1 MSSRYN
7 HREVEPKWRRRWDEA
22 QISRAL
28 PPEEAKDKP
37 KAYILEMFPYPSG
50 RIHVGHSRNYTM
62 GDVIAR
68 FRRANGYNVL
78 HPMGWDAFGL
88 PAENAAIERGIHPKG
103 WTYDNIATMREQLK
117 LLGLAI
123 DWSREFATC
132 DPEYYKHQQAMFL
145 AFWRQGL
152 VYRKKQKV
160 NWDPV
165 DNTVLANEQVVDGK
179 GWRSGAPV
187 ETRELE
193 QWMFKVTAYAD
204 DLLQAIGRLEKWPD
218 KVRLMQSN
226 WIGKSQGAKIW
237 WDIETAPAFLP
248 PPAGEVAER
257 SEADGGAS
265 STAPSD
271 RFAITS
277 PVNGGGKHEPCHAR
291 DPIEVYTT
299 RPDTLFGASFLALAP
314 DHPLTKAIA
323 EHRPDVAKFI
333 EQCAQLGTS
342 EADIEKAEKFGVD
355 LGVRVRHPFD
365 PDWIL
370 PVWGANF
377 VLSTYGTGAIFGS
390 PAGDQRDLDFA
401 NKYNLPFKPVVLP
414 PGADAAT
421 HTITDEAFTDDGVI
435 YNSGFLDGL
444 STRDAIARAIEALV
458 KLGKGEATTQ
468 WRLRDWGVSRQRYW
482 GCPIPAIHCAKCG
495 VLPVPEKD
503 LPVRLPDDATF
514 DTPGNPLAHHPTWK
528 HVKCPSCNGDAQ
540 RETDTL
546 DTFVDSSWYFA
557 RFTDPHNETAPFDP
571 KLANYWLPVDQYV
584 GGVEHAVLH
593 LLYARFFTRAM
604 RDCGYFSSPARG
616 RGVASKESDGGGIS
630 SGEPFASLFTQGMVV
645 HETYSLDRSE
655 LNAAFVTARDA
666 EPEGETST
674 GADAMRDQLIA
685 DFAERFEGKSAE
697 TLWLLP
703 EEVEF
708 KGGQTFLA
716 RTEVPVTIGPIEK
729 MSKSKKNVVD
739 LDAFVQDYGAD
750 VARWFVLSDSPPERD
765 VEWTASG
772 VKGAWN
778 FVQRVWSLVEAHVE
792 GSAAPQATQARPEAA
807 RSNLDTST
815 PAGESA
821 GAPYALRQ
829 LAHRAIQSVTD
840 DIEGFRFNVAIARCY
855 ELVNAIA
862 KLKGEDEA
870 SVFARGEALTILS
883 QLIAPFMPHLAEECW
898 ETIGGQGFVA
908 TAPWPIADPALAART
923 TITLPIQVNG
933 KKRGE
938 IEAPVGAPE
947 AEVRELALALPSV
960 AQFLEGQTI
969 RKVIVVPG
977 RIVNIVAG

>member
-7 HREVEPKWRRRWDEA
+7 HREVEPKWRERWAASGVD
-22 QISRAL
+22 RAL
-28 PPEEAKDKP
+28 SPEETKGKK
-37 KAYILEMFPYPSG
+37 KAYVLEMFPYPSG
-50 RIHVGHSRNYTM
+50 RIHVGHSRNYAM

-68 FRRANGYNVL
+68 FRRSNGYNVL

-88 PAENAAIERGIHPKG
+88 PAENAAMERGIHPKG
-103 WTYDNIATMREQLK
+103 WTYDNIAAMREQLK

-123 DWSREFATC
+123 DWSREIATC
-132 DPEYYKHQQAMFL
+132 DADYYKHQQAMFL
-145 AFWRQGL
+145 AFWKKGL

-204 DLLQAIGRLEKWPD
+204 DLLSAIGGLDKWPD

-237 WDIETAPAFLP
+237 WDI
-248 PPAGEVAER
+248 AE
-257 SEADGGAS
+257 
-265 STAPSD
+265 APSFLAQTPAD
-271 RFAITS
+271 Q
-277 PVNGGGKHEPCHAR
+277 PCHAR

-323 EHRPDVAKFI
+323 EHNPEVAKFI
-333 EQCAQLGTS
+333 EQCAHLGTS
-342 EADIEKAEKFGVD
+342 EADIEKAPKFGVD

-401 NKYNLPFKPVVLP
+401 NKYGLPFKPVVLP
-414 PGADAAT
+414 PGEDPAT
-421 HTITDEAFTDDGVI
+421 YSVSKDAFTDDGTL
-435 YNSGFLDGL
+435 YNSKFLDGL
-444 STRDAIARAIEALV
+444 STRDAIARAIEELV
-458 KLGKGEATTQ
+458 KLGQGEATTQ

-495 VLPVPEKD
+495 VVPAPAESLPIALPED
-503 LPVRLPDDATF
+503 VTF
-514 DTPGNPLAHHPTWK
+514 DKDKPGNPLDRHPTWK
-528 HVKCPSCNGDAQ
+528 HVKCPTCSGEAT

-557 RFTDPHNETAPFDP
+557 RFTDPKNADAPFDK
-571 KLANYWLPVDQYV
+571 KLASYWLPVDQYV

-593 LLYARFFTRAM
+593 LLYARFFTRGM
-604 RDCGYFSSPARG
+604 RDCGFLDGPA
-616 RGVASKESDGGGIS
+616 D
-630 SGEPFASLFTQGMVV
+630 GEPFASLFTQGMVV
-645 HETYSLDRSE
+645 HETY
-655 LNAAFVTARDA
+655 
-666 EPEGETST
+666 
-674 GADAMRDQLIA
+674 
-685 DFAERFEGKSAE
+685 KSASGA
-697 TLWLLP
+697 WLLP
-703 EEVEF
+703 EETDIKDGKRIEL
-708 KGGQTFLA
+708 KTGA
-716 RTEVPVTIGPIEK
+716 PVVTGDIEK

-739 LDAFVQDYGAD
+739 LDAFVTDYGAD

-772 VKGAWN
+772 VKGSWN
-778 FVQRVWSLVEAHVE
+778 FVQRVWTLVESYGDNAPKP
-792 GSAAPQATQARPEAA
+792 GAAAPAMEPDAH
-807 RSNLDTST
+807 
-815 PAGESA
+815 
-821 GAPYALRQ
+821 ALRQ
-829 LAHRAIQSVTD
+829 LAHRAIQSVTE
-840 DIEGFRFNVAIARCY
+840 DIEGFRFNVAVARCY

-862 KLKGEDEA
+862 KLKSQDGG
-870 SVFARGEALTILS
+870 SHFARGEALRILA
-883 QLIAPFMPHLAEECW
+883 QLISPFMPHLAEECW
-898 ETIGGQGFVA
+898 EKLGFTGFVA
-908 TAPWPIADPALAART
+908 TAPWPVADPALAART
-923 TITLPIQVNG
+923 TVTLPIQVNG
-933 KKRGE
+933 KKRAE
-938 IEAPVGAPE
+938 IEAPKGAAE
-947 AEVRELALALPSV
+947 AEVRELALSHASV
-960 AQFLEGQTI
+960 TPFLEGVTV
-969 RKVIVVPG
+969 RKVIVVPD
-977 RIVNIVAG
+977 RIVNIVAN

>member
-7 HREVEPKWRRRWDEA
+7 HREVEPKWRAKWAAAGID
-22 QISRAL
+22 RAL
-28 PPEEAKDKP
+28 SPEEAKGKK
-37 KAYILEMFPYPSG
+37 KAYVLEMFPYPSG

-68 FRRANGYNVL
+68 FRRSNGYNVL

-88 PAENAAIERGIHPKG
+88 PAENAAMERGIHPKG
-103 WTYDNIATMREQLK
+103 WTYDNIDAMRGQLQ

-123 DWSREFATC
+123 DWSRELATC
-132 DPEYYKHQQAMFL
+132 DPAYYKHQQAMFL
-145 AFWRQGL
+145 AFWKKGL

-193 QWMFKVTAYAD
+193 QWVFKVPAYAD
-204 DLLQAIGRLEKWPD
+204 DLLAALEKLTKWPD

-237 WDIETAPAFLP
+237 WDIAEAPSFLP
-248 PPAGEVAER
+248 PSPAGQ
-257 SEADGGAS
+257 
-265 STAPSD
+265 P
-271 RFAITS
+271 
-277 PVNGGGKHEPCHAR
+277 NHAR

-323 EHRPDVAKFI
+323 EHNPEVAKFI

-342 EADIEKAEKFGVD
+342 EADIEKAPKFGFD
-355 LGVRVRHPFD
+355 LGVKVRHPFD
-365 PDWIL
+365 PNWIL

-401 NKYNLPFKPVVLP
+401 NKYKLPFKPVVLP

-421 HTITDEAFTDDGVI
+421 YAVTGEAFTDDGVI
-435 YNSGFLDGL
+435 YNSQFLDGL
-444 STRDAIARAIEALV
+444 GTRDAIKAAIAELV
-458 KLGKGEATTQ
+458 KREAGEATTQ

-495 VLPVPEKD
+495 VVPAPLESLPIA
-503 LPVRLPDDATF
+503 LPDDVTF
-514 DTPGNPLAHHPTWK
+514 DKDKPGNPLDRHPTWK
-528 HVKCPSCNGDAQ
+528 HVKCPTCGGDAQ

-557 RFTDPHNETAPFDP
+557 RFTDPNNENAPFD
-571 KLANYWLPVDQYV
+571 KKAASYWLPVDQYV

-604 RDCGYFSSPARG
+604 RDCGFLDGPA
-616 RGVASKESDGGGIS
+616 D
-630 SGEPFASLFTQGMVV
+630 GEPFRSLFTQGMVV
-645 HETYSLDRSE
+645 HETY
-655 LNAAFVTARDA
+655 
-666 EPEGETST
+666 
-674 GADAMRDQLIA
+674 
-685 DFAERFEGKSAE
+685 KSASGA
-697 TLWLLP
+697 WLLP
-703 EEVEF
+703 EDTDIKDGKRLELKTGAPVEV
-708 KGGQTFLA
+708 GA
-716 RTEVPVTIGPIEK
+716 IEK

-739 LDAFVQDYGAD
+739 LDAFVTDFGAD

-772 VKGAWN
+772 VKGSWN
-778 FVQRVWSLVEAHVE
+778 FVQRVWTLTEAH
-792 GSAAPQATQARPEAA
+792 GRPAPKPGDAAPAMEPEA
-807 RSNLDTST
+807 
-815 PAGESA
+815 
-821 GAPYALRQ
+821 YALRQ
-829 LAHRAIQSVTD
+829 LAHRAIQAVSD
-840 DIEGFRFNVAIARCY
+840 DIEHFRFNVAVARCY

-862 KLKGEDEA
+862 KLKAEDGG
-870 SVFARGEALTILS
+870 SQFARGEALRILA
-883 QLIAPFMPHLAEECW
+883 QLISPFMPHLAEECW
-898 ETIGGQGFVA
+898 EKLGGEGFVA
-908 TAPWPIADPALAART
+908 TAPWPVADPALAART
-923 TITLPIQVNG
+923 TVTLPIQVNG
-933 KKRGE
+933 KKRAE
-938 IEAPVGAPE
+938 IDAPVGAAE
-947 AEVRELALALPSV
+947 ADIRELALQHAAVKP
-960 AQFLEGQTI
+960 FLEGVTI
-969 RKVIVVPG
+969 RKVIVVPD
-977 RIVNIVAG
+977 RIVNIVAN

>member
-7 HREVEPKWRRRWDEA
+7 HREVEPKWRERWAAAGIDRALSPDEA
-22 QISRAL
+22 
-28 PPEEAKDKP
+28 KGKK
-37 KAYILEMFPYPSG
+37 KAYVLEMFPYPSG

-68 FRRANGYNVL
+68 FRRSNGYNVL

-88 PAENAAIERGIHPKG
+88 PAENAAMERGIHPKG
-103 WTYDNIATMREQLK
+103 WTYDNIAAMREQLK

-123 DWSREFATC
+123 DWSRELATC
-132 DPEYYKHQQAMFL
+132 DASYYKHQQAMFL
-145 AFWRQGL
+145 AFWKKGL

-193 QWMFKVTAYAD
+193 QWMFKVTAYAE
-204 DLLQAIGRLEKWPD
+204 DLLAAIETLTKWPD

-226 WIGKSQGAKIW
+226 WIGKSQGARIW
-237 WDIETAPAFLP
+237 WDIESAPDFLP
-248 PPAGEVAER
+248 QTPAG
-257 SEADGGAS
+257 
-265 STAPSD
+265 
-271 RFAITS
+271 
-277 PVNGGGKHEPCHAR
+277 EPCHAR

-323 EHRPDVAKFI
+323 AHDPKVAKFI
-333 EQCAQLGTS
+333 EECAHLGTS
-342 EADIEKAEKFGVD
+342 EADIEKAPKFGVD

-401 NKYNLPFKPVVLP
+401 NKYKLPFKPVVLP

-421 HTITDEAFTDDGVI
+421 HTITTEAFTDDGVI
-435 YNSGFLDGL
+435 YNSKFLDGL
-444 STRDAIARAIEALV
+444 GTREAIQRATNELV

-495 VLPVPEKD
+495 VVPAPEKD
-503 LPVRLPDDATF
+503 LPIALPEDVTF
-514 DTPGNPLAHHPTWK
+514 ERDKPGNPLDRHPTWK
-528 HVKCPSCNGDAQ
+528 HVSCPTCGGAAQ

-557 RFTDPHNETAPFDP
+557 RFTDPNNPDAPFD
-571 KLANYWLPVDQYV
+571 KTLASYWLPVDQYV

-604 RDCGYFSSPARG
+604 RDCGFLD
-616 RGVASKESDGGGIS
+616 GVAD
-630 SGEPFASLFTQGMVV
+630 GEPFASLFTQGMVV
-645 HETYSLDRSE
+645 HETY
-655 LNAAFVTARDA
+655 
-666 EPEGETST
+666 
-674 GADAMRDQLIA
+674 
-685 DFAERFEGKSAE
+685 KSANGS
-697 TLWLLP
+697 WLLP
-703 EEVEF
+703 ED
-708 KGGQTFLA
+708 
-716 RTEVPVTIGPIEK
+716 TEVRDGKRIELKTGVPVEVGPIEK

-739 LDAFVQDYGAD
+739 LDAFVNYFGAD

-778 FVQRVWSLVEAHVE
+778 FVQRVWTLTEEHVDKY
-792 GSAAPQATQARPEAA
+792 GPPAPSPAAPV
-807 RSNLDTST
+807 L
-815 PAGESA
+815 AGEGA
-821 GAPYALRQ
+821 GGPYALRQ
-829 LAHRAIQSVTD
+829 IAHRAIQSVTD
-840 DIEGFRFNVAIARCY
+840 DIENFRFNVAVARCY

-862 KLKGEDEA
+862 KLKGDDEA
-870 SVFARGEALTILS
+870 AVFARGEALRILA
-883 QLIAPFMPHLAEECW
+883 QLISPFMPHLAEECW
-898 ETIGGQGFVA
+898 EKLGGKGFVA
-908 TAPWPIADPALAART
+908 AAPWPVADPALAART
-923 TITLPIQVNG
+923 TVTLPIQVNG
-933 KKRGE
+933 KKRAE
-938 IEAPVGAPE
+938 IEAAKGAAPADVE
-947 AEVRELALALPSV
+947 KMALAHPQV
-960 AQFLEGQTI
+960 AQFLDGQTV
-969 RKVIVVPG
+969 RKVIVVPD
-977 RIVNIVAG
+977 RIVNIVAS

>member
-7 HREVEPKWRRRWDEA
+7 HREVEPKWRAKWDA
-22 QISRAL
+22 AGIDRAL
-28 PPEEAKDKP
+28 TPDATNGKK

-103 WTYDNIATMREQLK
+103 WTYDNIAAMREQLK

-123 DWSREFATC
+123 DWSREIATC
-132 DPEYYKHQQAMFL
+132 DVAYYKHQQALFL
-145 AFWRQGL
+145 AFWRKDL

-204 DLLQAIGRLEKWPD
+204 DLLQAIGGLDKWPD

-237 WDIETAPAFLP
+237 WDIAEAPSFLP
-248 PPAGEVAER
+248 PSPAGE
-257 SEADGGAS
+257 
-265 STAPSD
+265 P
-271 RFAITS
+271 
-277 PVNGGGKHEPCHAR
+277 NHAR
-291 DPIEVYTT
+291 DPVEVYTT

-314 DHPLTKAIA
+314 DHPLSKAIA
-323 EHRPDVAKFI
+323 AHNPAVAKFI
-333 EQCAQLGTS
+333 EDCAHLGTS
-342 EADIEKAEKFGVD
+342 EADIEKAPKFGVD

-401 NKYNLPFKPVVLP
+401 NKYKLPFKPVVLP

-421 HTITDEAFTDDGVI
+421 YTVTDEAFTDDGVI

-444 STRDAIARAIEALV
+444 GTRDAIARAIDELV
-458 KLGKGEATTQ
+458 KLGAGEATTQ

-495 VLPVPEKD
+495 VVPVPEKD
-503 LPVRLPDDATF
+503 LPVALPDDVTF
-514 DTPGNPLAHHPTWK
+514 DRDHPGNPLDRHPTWK
-528 HVKCPSCNGDAQ
+528 HTICPQCGGAAT

-557 RFTDPHNETAPFDP
+557 RFTDPNNEAQPFD
-571 KLANYWLPVDQYV
+571 KALASYWLPVDQYV

-604 RDCGYFSSPARG
+604 RDCGYLDLP
-616 RGVASKESDGGGIS
+616 
-630 SGEPFASLFTQGMVV
+630 SGEPFKSLFTQGMVV
-645 HETYSLDRSE
+645 HETY
-655 LNAAFVTARDA
+655 
-666 EPEGETST
+666 
-674 GADAMRDQLIA
+674 
-685 DFAERFEGKSAE
+685 KSAAGA
-697 TLWLLP
+697 WLLP
-703 EEVEF
+703 EETDVRDGKRVTVAAGEPVEV
-708 KGGQTFLA
+708 GA
-716 RTEVPVTIGPIEK
+716 IEK

-739 LDAFVQDYGAD
+739 LDAFVTDFGAD

-772 VKGAWN
+772 VKGAWG
-778 FVQRVWSLVEAHVE
+778 FVQRVWTLTEAHGRPAPKPGDTAPNAASE
-792 GSAAPQATQARPEAA
+792 GEA
-807 RSNLDTST
+807 L
-815 PAGESA
+815 
-821 GAPYALRQ
+821 ALRQ
-829 LAHRAIQSVTD
+829 LAHRAVQSVTD
-840 DIEGFRFNVAIARCY
+840 DIEHFRFNVAVARGY

-862 KLKGEDEA
+862 KLKSADDGA
-870 SVFARGEALTILS
+870 VFARGEALRILA
-883 QLIAPFMPHLAEECW
+883 QLISPFMPHLAEECW
-898 ETIGGQGFVA
+898 EKLGMTGFVA
-908 TAPWPIADPALAART
+908 TAPWPVADPALAARNT
-923 TITLPIQVNG
+923 VTLPIQVNG
-933 KKRGE
+933 KKRAE
-938 IEAPVGAPE
+938 VEVPKGAPE
-947 AEVRELALALPSV
+947 AEVREMALKHAAV
-960 AQFLEGQTI
+960 VQFLEGQTV
-969 RKVIVVPG
+969 RKVIVVTD
-977 RIVNIVAG
+977 RIVNIVAN